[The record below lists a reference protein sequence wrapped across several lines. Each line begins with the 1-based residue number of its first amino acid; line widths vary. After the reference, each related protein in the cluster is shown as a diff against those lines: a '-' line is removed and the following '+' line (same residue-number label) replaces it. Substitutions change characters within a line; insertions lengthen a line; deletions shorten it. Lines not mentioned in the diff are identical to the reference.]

1 MFSCVTPL
9 RRVECESLHAEPRGN
24 RAWTVI
30 QPLGAWFFLVT
41 LMLSLITFCFAP
53 LLSIFAARN
62 TQKQLALGYYVE
74 AKFPAILRIMIF

>member
-30 QPLGAWFFLVT
+30 QPLGA
-41 LMLSLITFCFAP
+41 
-53 LLSIFAARN
+53 
-62 TQKQLALGYYVE
+62 
-74 AKFPAILRIMIF
+74 